1 LLKGGSRASE
11 HPQPHINRNHFLHS
25 IMCTKMLQA
34 HVTYFCILSIVV
46 ADSVADLEGT
56 VGNRAA
62 ELVGQSTT
70 DVEFSLMQMKMD
82 LELAKTP
89 SAQANSQVH
98 SSQDVFASRTLSQKE
113 KETDPKDQTD
123 EEFEK
128 DYIIDGDPQPGMKP
142 TPSPAS
148 IAWIHLEKPEFLK
161 DVNMQAVFAE
171 YLAMTLF
178 VTIGCGSAMGVA
190 KTPGWI
196 LQVALTFGFAIT
208 VLGYAIGH
216 YSGGHINCA
225 VTFGLYLAG
234 EVEWFQGVCILL
246 AQLLGSITGAALLSC
261 MYPKDKDLTG
271 ALASNAVNEGY
282 SVVHAFLGE
291 VMMTFLLVFVVLETA
306 IDPATKASRL
316 VACLAIGLAV
326 FLAHS
331 VLIPVDGC
339 SINPTRS
346 FGPAILAAYSQNK
359 SLKAF
364 QDLWIFWLGPLLG
377 AAAAVG
383 AYDLFG

>member
-1 LLKGGSRASE
+1 
-11 HPQPHINRNHFLHS
+11 
-25 IMCTKMLQA
+25 MCTIMLQA
-34 HVTYFCILSIVV
+34 YVTCFCIFPIVV
-46 ADSVADLEGT
+46 ADSLIDLEGT
-56 VGNRAA
+56 IVDVSIPGTEVGSRAA

-70 DVEFSLMQMKMD
+70 DVGFSLMQMKMD
-82 LELAKTP
+82 LEFPKTL
-89 SAQANSQVH
+89 SAQAESQAH
-98 SSQDVFASRTLSQKE
+98 SSQDVFASRTMLQKE
-113 KETDPKDQTD
+113 REETDPTVQTD
-123 EEFEK
+123 EDFQK
-128 DYIIDGDPQPGMKP
+128 DYTIDGNPQPSTKP
-142 TPSPAS
+142 TPGPEST
-148 IAWIHLEKPEFLK
+148 AWIHIEKPEFLTT
-161 DVNMQAVFAE
+161 VNMKAVFAE

-178 VTIGCGSAMGVA
+178 VTAGCGSAMGVA

-196 LQVALTFGFAIT
+196 LQVALTFGFAII

-271 ALASNAVNEGY
+271 ALGSNAVNEGY

-306 IDPATKASRL
+306 ISPATKASRV

-326 FLAHS
+326 FLAHV

-346 FGPAILAAYSQNK
+346 FGPALVAACHRGKGLN
-359 SLKAF
+359 AF
-364 QDLWIFWLGPLLG
+364 QDMWIFWLGPLVG

-383 AYDLFG
+383 AYDLFE

>member
-1 LLKGGSRASE
+1 M
-11 HPQPHINRNHFLHS
+11 LHAYFT
-25 IMCTKMLQA
+25 C
-34 HVTYFCILSIVV
+34 FCILTAV
-46 ADSVADLEGT
+46 AADFLTDFEGT
-56 VGNRAA
+56 TADVSPPCSEVGSRTA
-62 ELVGQSTT
+62 ELVGQNTT
-70 DVEFSLMQMKMD
+70 DMGFSLVQMKMD
-82 LELAKTP
+82 LEFSKTP
-89 SAQANSQVH
+89 SAQAKNQVH
-98 SSQDVFASRTLSQKE
+98 SSRDVLASRPLLQKE
-113 KETDPKDQTD
+113 KEETDPMVQTD
-123 EEFEK
+123 EDFQK
-128 DYIIDGDPQPGMKP
+128 DYMIDGNPQPSMKP
-142 TPSPAS
+142 TPPPAS
-148 IAWIHLEKPEFLK
+148 TAWIHIEKPEFLINL
-161 DVNMQAVFAE
+161 NMQAVFAE

-196 LQVALTFGFAIT
+196 LQVALTFGLAIT
-208 VLGYAIGH
+208 VLGYAVAH

-234 EVEWFQGVCILL
+234 ELEWFQGVSILL

-271 ALASNAVNEGY
+271 ALGSNTVNEGY

-291 VMMTFLLVFVVLETA
+291 VVMTFLLVFVVLETA
-306 IDPATKASRL
+306 ISPATKASRG
-316 VACLAIGLAV
+316 VACSAIGLSV
-326 FLAHS
+326 FLAHA

-346 FGPAILAAYSQNK
+346 FGPAFLAAYHNK
-359 SLKAF
+359 SPKAL

-383 AYDLFG
+383 AYDLFE

>member
-1 LLKGGSRASE
+1 
-11 HPQPHINRNHFLHS
+11 
-25 IMCTKMLQA
+25 MLQA
-34 HVTYFCILSIVV
+34 YVTYFCILSTVV
-46 ADSVADLEGT
+46 TDSVADLEGT

-70 DVEFSLMQMKMD
+70 DVDFSLMQMKMD
-82 LELAKTP
+82 LELAKTR

-98 SSQDVFASRTLSQKE
+98 SSQDVLASRTSSQKK

-148 IAWIHLEKPEFLK
+148 TAWIHLEKPEFLK

-271 ALASNAVNEGY
+271 ALASNAVNEEY

-359 SLKAF
+359 SLKAL